1 MAYTTYTEVQDDFK
15 DITFTT
21 TTNVK
26 DTDVTQFIKE
36 HDALINAKVGQ
47 VYVVPITTG
56 DGLELLKLLSRSL
69 TTARIKRLMEVKQ
82 EKSVD
87 ANQNVVS
94 TLLTPKEVMKILD
107 DISKKNMV
115 LDGGVLLSSTGGFS
129 NGNNNRGVKPVVR
142 KDIKQW

>member
-1 MAYTTYTEVQDDFK
+1 MAYTTFAQVQEDFK
-15 DITFTT
+15 DMAFTST
-21 TTNVK
+21 SNVR

-56 DGLELLKLLSRSL
+56 EGLDLMSLLSRSL
-69 TTARIKRLMEVKQ
+69 TAARIKRIMEVKQ
-82 EKSVD
+82 EKSID